1 MRLLLCLVLSILVT
15 ALAQGGN
22 VRLKRDGDTVTVTI
36 DGKLFTRYHANS
48 ETRPILWPLVGPT
61 GVEMT
66 RSFPM
71 NKEVEGERT
80 DKPHHRSLWFA
91 HGDINGIDFWTEPS
105 DKNPKKRG
113 FGKVVHKEYLKI
125 QNGEEPFLLTQNEWK
140 DSKDN
145 VLLTDFRRV
154 SFGAD
159 EKRRWIDF
167 DISLFCEGKDPVK
180 FGDTK
185 EGCFGVRVASWLA
198 VAADNKGTIVNSVGK
213 ENKDAWGQ
221 ASSWVDYHGNRNG
234 KTLGVAVLNHPSSFR
249 FPTYWHVRTYGLFAA
264 NAFGL
269 HNFKNSAD
277 EDGSHELKP
286 GESLMFCYRVLLHS
300 GDEQKGRIPE
310 SFVEYAKLDKP
321 PMTRELIELEAK
333 EEKEAAAIAAATG
346 TDVNAGPETSKV
358 DEPVKVGNGS

>member
-1 MRLLLCLVLSILVT
+1 MRLIFSLVLLF
-15 ALAQGGN
+15 LATSYVQAGEVKLLREGEN
-22 VRLKRDGDTVTVTI
+22 VTVTI
-36 DGKLFTRYHANS
+36 DGKLFTRYYANS
-48 ETRPILWPLVGPT
+48 VTRPVLWPLVGPE
-61 GVEMT
+61 GIEMT

-71 NKEVEGERT
+71 KKDVEGERT
-80 DKPHHRSLWFA
+80 DHPHHRSLWFA
-91 HGDINGIDFWTEPS
+91 HGDVNRIDFWTEPS

-125 QNGEEPFLLTQNEWK
+125 QNGEDPHLLTKNEWVV
-140 DSKDN
+140 SKNN

-167 DISLFCEGKDPVK
+167 DISLFAEGDKPVK

-185 EGCFGVRVASWLA
+185 EGCFGIRVASWLA
-198 VAADNKGTIVNSVGK
+198 VDAKSKGQIVNSVGK

-221 ASSWVDYHGNRNG
+221 ASSWVDYHGERDG
-234 KTLGVAVLNHPSSFR
+234 KKLGIAVLNHPGSFR

-264 NAFGL
+264 NVFGL
-269 HNFKNSAD
+269 HNFKNSED

-321 PMTRELIELEAK
+321 PLTREQIMLEVQ
-333 EEKEAAAIAAATG
+333 EEKEAAAIAAA
-346 TDVNAGPETSKV
+346 
-358 DEPVKVGNGS
+358 